1 LTSPSARAALAVR
14 DFRLYLG
21 ARFFLSMALQMVGV
35 AVGWQVY
42 ELTLDPLHLGYVGL
56 VQFVPGLL
64 LTLYG
69 GQVADRFDRRRILLV
84 CLAVDTVAI
93 LALLGLAISPAPRVG
108 AIYAVLAVIGT
119 VRAFLGP
126 ASQSLVP
133 LLVPAELFP
142 RAVAW
147 SLTSWQIAMIAGPAA
162 GGLLYASGAATV
174 YGVAGAL
181 LLASAL
187 AVSQLGTRLKVEAP
201 MAAGLEG
208 LLAGVRYVRSR
219 KDILGAVSLDL
230 FAVLLGGATALLPI
244 FARDI
249 LRVGPLGLGLLRSA
263 PAAGA
268 AVMALWLAHHPLQ
281 RAAGAK
287 LFVAVA
293 VFGVA
298 TVAFGLSTHLYISL
312 TALVVLGAADMIS
325 VVVRQTLVQIRTPDA
340 MRGRVSAVNM
350 VFIGAS
356 NELGELESGLM
367 AAWLGAVPAVVAGGL
382 GTLAVAALWALRF
395 PELRRVDRLQ
405 APGPG

>member
-1 LTSPSARAALAVR
+1 MLAVR

-42 ELTLDPLHLGYVGL
+42 DLTRDPLHLGYVGL

-84 CLAVDTVAI
+84 CLAVDAVAI
-93 LALLGLAISPAPRVG
+93 LTLLGLAVSPAPRVG

-187 AVSQLGTRLKVEAP
+187 AVSQLQTRLKVQAP

-208 LLAGVRYVRSR
+208 LLAGVLYVWSR

-244 FARDI
+244 FASDI

-263 PAAGA
+263 PAVGA
-268 AVMALWLAHHPLQ
+268 AVMALWLAHRPLE
-281 RAAGAK
+281 RAAGVK
-287 LFVAVA
+287 LFVAVG
-293 VFGVA
+293 VFGLA
-298 TVAFGLSTHLYISL
+298 IMAFGLSTHLYLSL
-312 TALVVLGAADMIS
+312 AALVVLGAADMIS
-325 VVVRQTLVQIRTPDA
+325 IIVRQTLVQIRTPDA

-367 AAWLGAVPAVVAGGL
+367 AAWLGAVPAVVVGGL
-382 GTLAVAALWALRF
+382 GTLAVAVLWAVRF
-395 PELRRVDRLQ
+395 PELRRVDRLD
-405 APGPG
+405 APGPR